1 MKRKAILSTIVIAA
15 MLLSAGGTVF
25 ASEKS
30 MSKYYF
36 LDKVNLGIQGEGN
49 VKIGLSIFEDYIIP
63 TFNLKLI
70 KEFNKGKIIGC
81 LKSETGNEI
90 DKNGLNIDI
99 HFPIS
104 ILINIKVTELFYEYP
119 FSVLDRKFT
128 LDLGKL
134 SLFETF
140 ASNKYTSDF
149 ITKSFSN
156 DKLISGTPDTNPGIK
171 LNLALTDEIDIDC
184 ACFTASNE
192 SALFSIFQI
201 TYKPSSYDL
210 LKNGNYRAYIWRDSK
225 PCYCSRHC
233 RRGRHCI
240 STWNYP
246 KIYGGGISLDKKI
259 NEYFGLFGK
268 FAYKNSNSNALK
280 GKFLSW
286 NTGLQATLPPNL
298 GSIIGLAA
306 GQIYERNC
314 SPETQLELYYKFTLN
329 NNITVSPSV
338 QYFISP
344 SNENRKHEIN
354 CGIKVNVKF

>member
-15 MLLSAGGTVF
+15 MLSAAGTVY

-30 MSKYYF
+30 MSDYYF

-49 VKIGLSIFEDYIIP
+49 VKIGLSNLEDYIIP
-63 TFNLKLI
+63 IFNLKLI

-81 LKSETGNEI
+81 LKSETGKI

-99 HFPIS
+99 YFPINT
-104 ILINIKVTELFYEYP
+104 LINIKVTELFYEYP
-119 FSVLDRKFT
+119 FSILDRKFT
-128 LDLGKL
+128 LDFGKL
-134 SLFETF
+134 SLFGTF

-156 DKLISGTPDTNPGIK
+156 DKLISGTPNTNPGVK

-184 ACFTASNE
+184 ACFIASNE

-210 LKNGNYRAYIWRDSK
+210 LKNGNYRVYIWRDSK
-225 PCYCSRHC
+225 PCRYISHC
-233 RRGRHCI
+233 VKGSHCI
-240 STWNYP
+240 STWNCP

-298 GSIIGLAA
+298 GSIGLAA
-306 GQIYERNC
+306 GQIYEINC
-314 SPETQLELYYKFTLN
+314 SPETQLELYYKSTLN
-329 NNITVSPSV
+329 NNITISPSV
-338 QYFISP
+338 QYLISP
-344 SNENRKHEIN
+344 NENRKHKIT